1 MSGAEKLV
9 EQIIK
14 TLNENKAVD
23 IVKIDLRRIENC
35 FCSFFV
41 ICHGT
46 SNTHVASLTDF
57 VYDEV
62 NEKVGEKPLHVEGE
76 QQAQWVVLD
85 YGNVVVHIFQKEQR
99 DYYQLELIL
108 NIAENNKKDSFNFPP
123 VGGKNNKGP
132 KFGGYWSFIIIAAF
146 IIGIQFFSM
155 PSNPERISWQKFK
168 TDLLA
173 KGEVKDIYIVRN
185 GG

>member
-62 NEKVGEKPLHVEGE
+62 NEKLGEKPLHVEE
-76 QQAQWVVLD
+76 MWL
-85 YGNVVVHIFQKEQR
+85 YIYFK
-99 DYYQLELIL
+99 
-108 NIAENNKKDSFNFPP
+108 
-123 VGGKNNKGP
+123 KNNE
-132 KFGGYWSFIIIAAF
+132 IIINLKIF
-146 IIGIQFFSM
+146 GLT
-155 PSNPERISWQKFK
+155 RK
-168 TDLLA
+168 
-173 KGEVKDIYIVRN
+173 
-185 GG
+185 

>member
-46 SNTHVASLTDF
+46 SGTHIAGLTDA
-57 VYDEV
+57 VE
-62 NEKVGEKPLHVEGE
+62 EKVREDLDERPFHIEGLN
-76 QQAQWVVLD
+76 AVQWVVVD
-85 YGNVVVHIFQKEQR
+85 YGDIVVHIFEKELR
-99 DYYQLELIL
+99 DYYQLEDFWADAQITE
-108 NIAENNKKDSFNFPP
+108 IAGEPEMLTYS
-123 VGGKNNKGP
+123 
-132 KFGGYWSFIIIAAF
+132 GYH
-146 IIGIQFFSM
+146 
-155 PSNPERISWQKFK
+155 
-168 TDLLA
+168 TT
-173 KGEVKDIYIVRN
+173 N
-185 GG
+185 GTN

>member
-46 SNTHVASLTDF
+46 SNTHIAGLTDA
-57 VYDEV
+57 VE
-62 NEKVGEKPLHVEGE
+62 EKVREDLDERPVHIEGLNA
-76 QQAQWVVLD
+76 AQWVVVD
-85 YGNVVVHIFQKEQR
+85 YGDIVVHIFEKELR
-99 DYYQLELIL
+99 DYYQLEDFWADAQITE
-108 NIAENNKKDSFNFPP
+108 IAGEPEMLTYS
-123 VGGKNNKGP
+123 
-132 KFGGYWSFIIIAAF
+132 GYH
-146 IIGIQFFSM
+146 
-155 PSNPERISWQKFK
+155 
-168 TDLLA
+168 TT
-173 KGEVKDIYIVRN
+173 N
-185 GG
+185 GTN

>member
-9 EQIIK
+9 EQIIE
-14 TLNENKAVD
+14 TLNENKGVD

-62 NEKVGEKPLHVEGE
+62 NEKLGENHYTWK
-76 QQAQWVVLD
+76 
-85 YGNVVVHIFQKEQR
+85 
-99 DYYQLELIL
+99 
-108 NIAENNKKDSFNFPP
+108 ENNK
-123 VGGKNNKGP
+123 
-132 KFGGYWSFIIIAAF
+132 
-146 IIGIQFFSM
+146 
-155 PSNPERISWQKFK
+155 PSGWCWITEM
-168 TDLLA
+168 
-173 KGEVKDIYIVRN
+173 
-185 GG
+185 